1 MGPGGAGV
9 AVWGWP
15 CGVMGL
21 VRVLLLWALAC
32 RGGTLF
38 VSGAGLLEMSL
49 GKFRNVLL
57 NETNPVEAVI
67 RNIASNVT
75 LIIFQAHAQQK
86 DVTVSFD
93 KFPSTNNS
101 ATGADRG
108 LISILHPQQSVCTW
122 YLQSLEANQV
132 FSTAVSIPYTA
143 RDPIPGGCNLE
154 FNLEVDPNIYLEYNL
169 VDTRIKFAPANLGST
184 RGESPPSCDS
194 GTGQNSRWR
203 LHYDIY
209 QYFLPENDLSE
220 ITLMSHLRKMSEV
233 KSIKANGMKMITLT
247 TNDKT
252 DAYFSSLPG
261 QGVIYNIIVWDPLW
275 NTSAAYVPAHTYACS
290 LATLVDNCLSPTK
303 LPTKIFFTILAV
315 LGLFICFF
323 GHEFW
328 KTDLFYM
335 GFIFMGL
342 FFFVLITRVT
352 NLGYDVCLI
361 LTAVAGIVGGLLLVA
376 YWWRFGFVPLCMVLV
391 GLMLGLLFA
400 SMIFFTPLGDYR
412 VFRDDAVFWV
422 TFSCIA
428 LMIPVVFVGCPRF
441 LNILAC
447 GIVGSYS
454 VVLAIACYLYTSL
467 AYITLDL
474 LRRILKNDFSRAYT
488 NVPFQ
493 TNDFIILAVW
503 AMLALGGV
511 TAQLRRERGE
521 VPFPPHPYRIWK
533 RERERRSTNILDPSH
548 HIPPLR
554 ERIHNKLLQIREL
567 FRKEQP
573 AGERT
578 PLLL

>member
-1 MGPGGAGV
+1 MWLPRFFPSALLV
-9 AVWGWP
+9 L
-15 CGVMGL
+15 GL
-21 VRVLLLWALAC
+21 VCGREAL
-32 RGGTLF
+32 
-38 VSGAGLLEMSL
+38 VSSSAGRLELSL
-49 GKFRNVLL
+49 DKFRNVLL
-57 NETNPVEAVI
+57 NKTIPVEAVI

-75 LIIFQAHAQQK
+75 VVIFQVHSHQK
-86 DVTVSFD
+86 NVTISFD
-93 KFPSTNNS
+93 KNS
-101 ATGADRG
+101 SANSSGTGVDKG
-108 LISILHPQQSVCTW
+108 LVSILRPQQSVCTW
-122 YLQSLEANQV
+122 YLQSPDASQV
-132 FSTAVSIPYTA
+132 LSTAVSFAYSE

-169 VDTRIKFAPANLGST
+169 IDTRIKFAPANLGYA
-184 RGESPPSCDS
+184 RGANPPACDS

-220 ITLMSHLRKMSEV
+220 TALLNHLRKMSDV
-233 KSIKANGMKMITLT
+233 QSVRASGIRLVSLT
-247 TNDKT
+247 TDEKT
-252 DAYFSSLPG
+252 NVHFSSLPG
-261 QGVIYNIIVWDPLW
+261 QGVIYNVIVWDPLW
-275 NTSAAYVPAHTYACS
+275 NTSAAYVPVHTYACS
-290 LATLVDNCLSPTK
+290 LTALVDNCYSLRRLS
-303 LPTKIFFTILAV
+303 TKIFFTTFAV

-323 GHEFW
+323 GHRFW

-335 GFIFMGL
+335 GFIVTGFI
-342 FFFVLITRVT
+342 FFIVFARIASLS
-352 NLGYDVCLI
+352 YDVCLI
-361 LTAVAGIVGGLLLVA
+361 LTGVAGLVGGLLLVA
-376 YWWRFGFVPLCMVLV
+376 YWWRFGFVLLCMLIV
-391 GLMLGLLFA
+391 GLVLGFFF
-400 SMIFFTPLGDYR
+400 SSVIFFTPLGDYK

-428 LMIPVVFVGCPRF
+428 LMVPIVFVGCPRI

-447 GIVGSYS
+447 GIIGSYS
-454 VVLAIACYLYTSL
+454 VILAIACYLYTSL

-474 LRRILKNDFSRAYT
+474 LRRILNDDFSQAYT
-488 NVPFQ
+488 NAPFQ

-503 AMLALGGV
+503 GMLAVGGIMV
-511 TAQLRRERGE
+511 QLRRERRE

-533 RERERRSTNILDPSH
+533 RERERRITNILDPSH

-554 ERIHNKLLQIREL
+554 ERIHNKLSQIKEF